1 MYTKKN
7 YIKIKVTIQIVLGLM
22 LLVPITLKAQKP
34 NIVYIL
40 TDQWK
45 ASAFGYAGDP
55 NVRTPNI
62 DQFAKESVNFA
73 NAVTV
78 NPVCTPHRAALQT
91 GRFPTS
97 TGMFLNDL
105 YLPEEELCMAE
116 IFKSEGYN
124 TAYLGKWHLD
134 GHGRFNNV
142 IPERRQGYDYWKALE
157 CSHDYNKMP
166 YYENTSPEMKYWNGY
181 SPFAIS
187 TNAQNYL
194 TEHAVKEEPFLLF
207 ISIAT
212 PHFPHGSAPQEY
224 KDLYVESEIKLPPN
238 IPEEIQQRAR
248 KELVGYYAHCTA
260 TDQVVGELIGK
271 IRELGIWENTIV
283 VFTTDHGEMMGAQGI
298 RPMAKQV
305 PWDESVRVPFL
316 IKQSQTTQ
324 KGSIVNAPL
333 TTPDILPSLL
343 GLANIKIPDSVEG
356 EDLSALIKS
365 PDPEK
370 DRAALIMNVCPFAG
384 EHIYDEYRGIR
395 TKRYSYV
402 RTLNG
407 VSMMFDHIKDPYQ
420 MNNLMGNKEYSQVEE
435 YLEKKLQNE
444 LTKIGDKDF
453 KPRQYYL
460 DKWNLSLNNDNKTA
474 VDYRRFMNGKGLVQS
489 PKMDDEAK

>member
-1 MYTKKN
+1 MKT
-7 YIKIKVTIQIVLGLM
+7 TIQIALGF
-22 LLVPITLKAQKP
+22 LLLFPITLKAQKP

-40 TDQWK
+40 TDQWR
-45 ASAFGYAGDP
+45 ASAFGYTGDP
-55 NVRTPNI
+55 NVQTPNI

-78 NPVCTPHRAALQT
+78 NPVCTPYRAALQT

-116 IFKSEGYN
+116 VFKSEGYN

-166 YYENTSPEMKYWNGY
+166 YYDNTSPEMKYWNGY
-181 SPFAIS
+181 SPSAIS
-187 TNAQNYL
+187 RDAQNYL
-194 TEHAVKEEPFLLF
+194 TQQADKDDPFLLF
-207 ISIAT
+207 VSIAT

-224 KDLYVESEIKLPPN
+224 KDQYVESEIKLPPN
-238 IPEEIQQRAR
+238 IPKEMQQRAR

-260 TDQVVGELIGK
+260 TDMAVGELIDK
-271 IRELGIWENTIV
+271 IKELGMWENTII
-283 VFTTDHGEMMGAQGI
+283 VFTADHGEMMGAQGI

-305 PWDESVRVPFL
+305 AWDESVRVPFL
-316 IKQSQTTQ
+316 IKNSHPNQL
-324 KGSIVNAPL
+324 GSIVNAPI

-343 GLANIKIPDSVEG
+343 GLTDIRIPNSIEG

-370 DRAALIMNVCPFAG
+370 DRAALFMSVCLIVQ
-384 EHIYDEYRGIR
+384 EQVYDEYRGIR
-395 TKRYSYV
+395 TKQYSYV
-402 RTLNG
+402 RTIKG
-407 VSMMFDHIKDPYQ
+407 VSMMYDHIKDPYQ
-420 MNNLMGNKEYSQVEE
+420 LNNLMGKKEYRQVEKS
-435 YLEKKLQNE
+435 LEKKLQDQ
-444 LTKIGDKDF
+444 LAKIGDKDF

-460 DKWNLSLNNDNKTA
+460 DKWNLKLNSDDKTH
-474 VDYRRFMNGKGLVQS
+474 VDYQRFMSGNGLVQS
-489 PKMDDEAK
+489 PKLDNGEK